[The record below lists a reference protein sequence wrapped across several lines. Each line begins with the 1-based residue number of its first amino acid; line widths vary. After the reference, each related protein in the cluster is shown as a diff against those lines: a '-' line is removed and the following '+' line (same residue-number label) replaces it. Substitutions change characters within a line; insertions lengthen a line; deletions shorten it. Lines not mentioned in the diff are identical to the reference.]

1 MSTKAFE
8 EAHETVCDKAVLDLL
23 AAIDFENLT
32 DIQRKQLKIVKI
44 LLKAADDIR
53 QVLNPMEIGGIATG
67 ASQGEYI
74 MPPTKNFH
82 TKNRELLKKVETSTE
97 PAIVGNTVLAAVLLE
112 QLDKW
117 ISDCQLQADVFF
129 ERGMTISEAS
139 SLAMKVAYM
148 NVKTLVE
155 NSR

>member
-1 MSTKAFE
+1 MNNKE
-8 EAHETVCDKAVLDLL
+8 
-23 AAIDFENLT
+23 
-32 DIQRKQLKIVKI
+32 Q
-44 LLKAADDIR
+44 
-53 QVLNPMEIGGIATG
+53 
-67 ASQGEYI
+67 
-74 MPPTKNFH
+74 
-82 TKNRELLKKVETSTE
+82 KVETSTE
-97 PAIVGNTVLAAVLLE
+97 PTIVGNTVLAAVLLE

>member
-1 MSTKAFE
+1 MNSTN
-8 EAHETVCDKAVLDLL
+8 V
-23 AAIDFENLT
+23 
-32 DIQRKQLKIVKI
+32 Q
-44 LLKAADDIR
+44 
-53 QVLNPMEIGGIATG
+53 P
-67 ASQGEYI
+67 
-74 MPPTKNFH
+74 
-82 TKNRELLKKVETSTE
+82 STE
-97 PAIVGNTVLAAVLLE
+97 TEIVGNNVLSAVLIE

-117 ISDCQLQADVFF
+117 IEDCQTQADVFF